1 MSGRESE
8 PCTAPAPWKLR
19 GWAVLCFCLFR
30 PSAAATPPSPL
41 FHYPAFGFLGRIGVL
56 AAVQYHES
64 PVGAYDEVFASPG
77 TVLTAAMRP
86 WTASQTITRMYV
98 TSPHSAVCGRGNW
111 GLPKMTAD
119 IAVQA
124 GRRDRKSRPRDVTA
138 SLALGSRQ
146 AWKLRIRPFGPAI
159 PAATNALGIRLA
171 QAVFG
176 GILITP
182 ILAFG
187 RIRLARLRE
196 LRSFW
201 PAMPARSRI
210 APFLCLYVPRF
221 RLYFPK
227 PRYRALRQ
235 AR

>member
-1 MSGRESE
+1 MSNREAE
-8 PCTAPAPWKLR
+8 PCPAPAPWKLH

-30 PSAAATPPSPL
+30 PSAAATPPPSQ
-41 FHYPAFGFLGRIGVL
+41 FHYPAFGFLGRIGVV
-56 AAVQYHES
+56 AAIRYYDS
-64 PVGAYDEVFASPG
+64 PVGPYDEVLAAPG
-77 TVLTAAMRP
+77 TVLTTGRRP
-86 WTASQTITRMYV
+86 WTAAQTVTRMYV
-98 TSPHSAVCGRGNW
+98 TSAESAVCGRRHW

-119 IAVQA
+119 IAVQL
-124 GRRDRKSRPRDVTA
+124 GRRDRKHRPRDITA

-146 AWKLRIRPFGPAI
+146 AWKLRVRPFGPAI

-171 QAVFG
+171 QLIVG
-176 GILITP
+176 GILATP
-182 ILAFG
+182 VLAFG
-187 RIRLARLRE
+187 RVRLARLRE

-227 PRYRALRQ
+227 PRFRPLRQ
-235 AR
+235 SS